1 MDSPRLPSDR
11 TGSQLCHCAPPDG
24 ESPPDLS
31 LRGSAGAAAISQYTP
46 GTQESPGEFAGAYLR
61 LPRRACAILAMTR
74 EEGTLRF
81 ALAPLRVK
89 QAIRFVIAR
98 LRRSR
103 GNLAVPGRIVGKP
116 SAKAQLP
123 PRDSHVASLLG
134 MTNLGVSCH
143 KIHALNIASLQG
155 AH

>member
-1 MDSPRLPSDR
+1 MLSKRAED
-11 TGSQLCHCAPPDG
+11 SQLCHCAPPDG

-31 LRGSAGAAAISQYTP
+31 LRGSAGAVAISQYTP
-46 GTQESPGEFAGAYLR
+46 GTQESPGEFASAYLR

-103 GNLAVPGRIVGKP
+103 GNLAAPAGTRESPRRIRKCAAGTGVPAALYSQLQKTKGRP
-116 SAKAQLP
+116 LACPCAL
-123 PRDSHVASLLG
+123 
-134 MTNLGVSCH
+134 SCYSF
-143 KIHALNIASLQG
+143 A
-155 AH
+155 